1 MMFSTNEIKKI
12 DAEIAATIENEITRQ
27 RNKIILIAS
36 ENYVDEAVLQA
47 VGSPLTN
54 KYAEGYP
61 NKRWY
66 GGCEHVDIVETIAIE
81 RAKALFGAEHAN
93 VQPHSGAQANTAVFF
108 AMLEPGDAILGMNLS
123 HGGHLSHGALNNISG
138 KYFKPYA
145 YCVRQDD
152 FRIDYD
158 EVREKALECRPRMI
172 IAGSSAYPRIIDFKI
187 FREIADEVGAYFM
200 ADIAHIAGLVAA
212 GLHPS
217 PVPYADFVT
226 STSHKTLRGPRGGFI
241 LCRKQYS
248 RMIDS
253 AVFPGIQGGPLMNV
267 IAAKAICFKE
277 AMSNEFKDYQQKIL
291 SNAKALASE
300 LVSLGVDILTGGTDN
315 HLMLADVTK
324 FGITGREAQII
335 LDEVSITINK
345 NIIPYDK
352 QSAFNCS
359 GIRLGTPSVTTRG
372 MDENDMRE
380 IALMI
385 NQMLGNP
392 ARYKDDVK
400 QKVKQMCLKYPI

>member
-1 MMFSTNEIKKI
+1 MFSVSEIKKI
-12 DAEIAATIENEITRQ
+12 DAEIAAAIEKEVVRQ
-27 RNKIILIAS
+27 RSKIILVAS
-36 ENYVDEAVLQA
+36 ENYVDGAILQA

-66 GGCEHVDIVETIAIE
+66 GGCEHVDVVETIAIE

-93 VQPHSGAQANTAVFF
+93 VQPHSGVQANTAVFF

-123 HGGHLSHGALNNISG
+123 HGGHLSHGALHSISG
-138 KYFKPYA
+138 KYFTPYA

-158 EVREKALECRPRMI
+158 EVRKKALECRPKMI
-172 IAGSSAYPRIIDFKI
+172 IAGSSAYPRIIDFKV
-187 FREIADEVGAYFM
+187 FREIADEVGAFFM

-277 AMSNEFKDYQQKIL
+277 AMDKTFHDYQKKIL
-291 SNAKALASE
+291 SNAKALAEGLLSH
-300 LVSLGVDILTGGTDN
+300 GVDILTGGTDN
-315 HLMLADVTK
+315 HLMLADVTH
-324 FGITGREAQII
+324 FGITGREAQMI

-352 QSAFNCS
+352 QSPFNCS
-359 GIRLGTPSVTTRG
+359 GIRLGTPFVTTRG
-372 MDENDMRE
+372 MVESDMSE

-385 NQMLGNP
+385 RQMLENP
-392 ARYKDDVK
+392 VRYKDNVK
-400 QKVKQMCLKYPI
+400 QKVKELCLKYPI